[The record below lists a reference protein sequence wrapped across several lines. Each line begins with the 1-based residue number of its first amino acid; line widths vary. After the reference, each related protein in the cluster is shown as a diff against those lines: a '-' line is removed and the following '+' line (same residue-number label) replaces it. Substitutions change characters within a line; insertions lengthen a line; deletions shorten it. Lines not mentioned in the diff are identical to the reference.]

1 MCDAPRDA
9 PVAAWWS
16 AEHVLAVQARED
28 RSALGGPLLLL
39 LFLGR
44 AEAGASR
51 RVSHDELQPVFTA
64 LVGEFGTPWTSSDVG
79 RALRDLG
86 SCGCWVADAIPGEL
100 WDVLLDAEFRSGLA
114 ARLLRQLWPPSRHG
128 EIRRAVG
135 LPDAAIEPG
144 QRARHRLLRQN
155 VLAAYGGACTIC
167 GLDLRLDGRPFGI
180 SMVLLRSLHDGGP
193 LTEENALTLC
203 PLHRLA
209 LDRGV
214 LGLDDDRLVLVA
226 PGLEGD
232 MVATGLL
239 LGYAGRPLRPPR
251 PGFPPPAG
259 RHLRWHRRRVFRGAV
274 GGATAQSA

>member
-1 MCDAPRDA
+1 
-9 PVAAWWS
+9 
-16 AEHVLAVQARED
+16 
-28 RSALGGPLLLL
+28 
-39 LFLGR
+39 
-44 AEAGASR
+44 
-51 RVSHDELQPVFTA
+51 
-64 LVGEFGTPWTSSDVG
+64 
-79 RALRDLG
+79 
-86 SCGCWVADAIPGEL
+86 
-100 WDVLLDAEFRSGLA
+100 
-114 ARLLRQLWPPSRHG
+114 
-128 EIRRAVG
+128 VG

-193 LTEENALTLC
+193 LTVENALTLC